1 MKRRSRI
8 VFAGF
13 LVRNPLGGYFWQT
26 AHYLVGLQS
35 LGHEVWFYED
45 TSGYQ
50 FAYNPMGDETGYSYG
65 YGLEAVAR
73 FFGRIGFAHSWVFV
87 DTQSGY
93 GAWAMRR
100 TIRVSSAGGRP
111 PGGFRPGKLPSH

>member
-87 DTQSGY
+87 DTQSGRSM
-93 GAWAMRR
+93 GHAPDDP
-100 TIRVSSAGGRP
+100 SLFCGRP
-111 PGGFRPGKLPSH
+111 TSWWISAR